1 MIYLLIRSLPLMAA
15 FGILLLSRW
24 QFIAWK
30 TFPWLFGVSV
40 LVFVA
45 SAALIGY
52 KRLALRE
59 WIKVIPPVMTFLI
72 AGGAALLVESG
83 LQQLFFSLFVGGLA
97 YLTLELLYLL
107 GHEPSKYPVH
117 GLSRL
122 NLALIPLGM
131 FFLAMTLS
139 GLQAFIRFPFW
150 TSPFFGVIYG
160 VVTFACTAHH
170 ASDRDQDRRWVLMGV
185 LVGAH
190 AGILAMLLPLDVIA
204 SGVIA
209 ALLFA
214 LPFRA
219 RRYAHEPKPKKQSAI
234 IESSLFLA
242 CFLAVI
248 LFSRWA

>member
-1 MIYLLIRSLPLMAA
+1 MMFLLLRSLPISAA
-15 FGILLLSRW
+15 LGILFLSRW
-24 QFIAWK
+24 QFVAWR
-30 TFPWLFGVSV
+30 TFPLLYAASAIIFI
-40 LVFVA
+40 A

-52 KRLALRE
+52 KRLAWRE
-59 WIKVIPPVMTFLI
+59 WIKVIPPILTFLI

-83 LQQLFFSLFVGGLA
+83 IQQTLFSLFVSGLA

-107 GHEPSKYPVH
+107 GLEPAKYPVH

-150 TSPFFGVIYG
+150 TSPFFGLAYG
-160 VVTFACTAHH
+160 AITFACTAHH
-170 ASDRDQDRRWVLMGV
+170 TSDKEQDRRWVMMGL

-190 AGILAMLLPLDVIA
+190 AGIFAMLLPLDVVA
-204 SGVIA
+204 SGVVS

-219 RRYAHEPKPKKQSAI
+219 RRYAHDPKPPRKSAY
-234 IESSLFLA
+234 IESSLFAA
-242 CFLAVI
+242 CFFAVI

>member
-1 MIYLLIRSLPLMAA
+1 MMFLFLRSLPILAA
-15 FGILLLSRW
+15 LGILFLSRW
-24 QFIAWK
+24 QFVAWQ
-30 TFPWLFGVSV
+30 TFPLLYGISALIFI
-40 LVFVA
+40 A

-52 KRLALRE
+52 RTLAPRE
-59 WIKVIPPVMTFLI
+59 WIKVIPPIVTFLI
-72 AGGAALLVESG
+72 AGGAALLVENG
-83 LQQLFFSLFVGGLA
+83 IQQTVFSFFVSGLA

-150 TSPFFGVIYG
+150 TSPFFGLAYG
-160 VVTFACTAHH
+160 AITFACTAHH
-170 ASDRDQDRRWVLMGV
+170 ASDKEQDRRWVLMG
-185 LVGAH
+185 LFVGAH

-219 RRYAHEPKPKKQSAI
+219 RRYAHDPKPNRHSAYV
-234 IESSLFLA
+234 ESSLFLA
-242 CFLAVI
+242 CFLSVI